1 MLNHVLI
8 PLDGSQLAEKA
19 IDVAKTVLKQQG
31 KIFLVT
37 VIQQLSPPIF
47 AYPTADGLHE
57 VEAEAALMENVDSD
71 IRSYIDRVAK
81 NLQLNG
87 YEVEVEIAGGDPAD
101 VILALAEKI
110 HVDMIVMS
118 THGRSGLDRLLFGS
132 VTNKVVNHS
141 HCPVIVVP
149 NREQA
154 KVEDTEAVP
163 VTDPRPAV

>member
-19 IDVAKTVLKQQG
+19 LDVAKNVLKQQG
-31 KIFLVT
+31 KITLVT
-37 VIQQLSPPIF
+37 VIQQMTPPIF
-47 AYPTADGLHE
+47 AYPSADALHE
-57 VEAEAALMENVDSD
+57 IAADSSDAENANSD
-71 IRSYIDRVAK
+71 IRAYIDRVAK

-87 YEVEVEIAGGDPAD
+87 YEVEVEVAGGDPAD
-101 VILALAEKI
+101 VILILAEKI

-118 THGRSGLDRLLFGS
+118 THGRSGIDRLLFGS

-149 NREQA
+149 NREHA
-154 KVEDTEAVP
+154 KVEDMEAAP
-163 VTDPRPAV
+163 VTDPRPAT

>member
-31 KIFLVT
+31 KMTLVT
-37 VIQQLSPPIF
+37 VVQQGSLPIF
-47 AYPTADGLHE
+47 ADSSPDGLSE
-57 VEAEAALMENVDSD
+57 IEAEAGYLERVDSE
-71 IRSYIDRVAK
+71 IRAYIDRVAK

-87 YEVEVEIAGGDPAD
+87 YDVEVEVTGGDPAD
-101 VILALAEKI
+101 MILALAEKT

-149 NREQA
+149 NREHA
-154 KVEDTEAVP
+154 KVEEPEIVP

>member
-19 IDVAKTVLKQQG
+19 IDIAKMVLKQQG
-31 KIFLVT
+31 KISLVT
-37 VIQQLSPPIF
+37 VVQQATPPIF
-47 AYPTADGLHE
+47 AYPEGGLHE
-57 VEAEAALMENVDSD
+57 VEAEASYLEGMDSD
-71 IRSYIDRVAK
+71 VRAYLDRVAK

-87 YEVEVEIAGGDPAD
+87 YEVEADVAGGDPAD
-101 VILALAEKI
+101 VILAYAEKL

-149 NREQA
+149 NREHA
-154 KVEDTEAVP
+154 KVEDPEVVP
-163 VTDPRPAV
+163 VTDPRPAI

>member
-31 KIFLVT
+31 KMTLLT
-37 VIQQLSPPIF
+37 VVPQGSLPIF
-47 AYPTADGLHE
+47 ADPAPDGLHV
-57 VEAEAALMENVDSD
+57 VEAEASYLESVDSD
-71 IRSYIDRVAK
+71 VQAYIDRVAK

-87 YEVEVEIAGGDPAD
+87 YEVAVEVAGGDPAD
-101 VILALAEKI
+101 VILILAEKT

-132 VTNKVVNHS
+132 VTNKVVNNS

-149 NREQA
+149 NREHA
-154 KVEDTEAVP
+154 KVDDMEAIP